1 MAVVDN
7 KQAHMRRYEQ
17 FAAGNDPRTAAFKM
31 VGGGDEEKVGF
42 TEMLLL
48 DKHVPLPGKRMLI
61 DIGCGPGR
69 LSRYLKDRRDLSYLG
84 TDVVPQLLD
93 VARAECGRPDWTF
106 EEVTGFT
113 IPAADDSADGVAIFS
128 VFTNIYPEHA
138 YLLTMEAAR
147 VLKPGGRL
155 LISYMD
161 ISHERHQATF
171 KDLTV
176 HWQKRHDPLVFLD
189 ETFLTF
195 FARSAG
201 LSITAF
207 LPPTSAQCEAPADAR
222 LLDGREISGPMGL
235 GQTLCIMEKA
245 S

>member
-7 KQAHMRRYEQ
+7 KDAHLRRYEQ
-17 FAAGNDPRTAAFKM
+17 FASAHDPRTAAFKM
-31 VGGGDEEKVGF
+31 VGGGDEEQIGA

-48 DKHVPLPGKRMLI
+48 DKYVPLPGRRMLI

-69 LSRYLKDRRDLSYLG
+69 LARYLKDRRDLGYLG
-84 TDVVPQLLD
+84 TDVVPQLLE
-93 VARAECGRPDWTF
+93 VARTECERPDWSF
-106 EEVTGFT
+106 VEVTGFQ
-113 IPAADDSADGVAIFS
+113 IPALDGTADGVAIFS
-128 VFTNIYPEHA
+128 VYTNIYPEHA

-161 ISHERHQATF
+161 IAHERHQHTF
-171 KDLTV
+171 RDLTV

-201 LSITAF
+201 LQIVEF
-207 LPPTSAQCEAPADAR
+207 VPPSSAQCDVPAGTR
-222 LLDGREISGPMGL
+222 LLDGRELSGPLSL
-235 GQTLCIMEKA
+235 GQTLCILQKVV
-245 S
+245 